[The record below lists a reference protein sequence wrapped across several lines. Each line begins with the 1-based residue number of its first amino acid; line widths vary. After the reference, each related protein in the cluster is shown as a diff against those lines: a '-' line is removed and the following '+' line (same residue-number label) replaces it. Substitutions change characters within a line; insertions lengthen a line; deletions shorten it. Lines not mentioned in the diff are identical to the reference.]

1 MSNSPAKKQKKPIKK
16 GTKGERDEKGRFV
29 EGHSIKGGRPVGTK
43 SFSTIFEEALRK
55 IAKATKTKEAQVEID
70 LVIKAIAKARGGDY
84 KFYKDIFDR
93 VYGLPK
99 QKMEMGGEL
108 ELKERVIL
116 TDEQLEQIIRRRAKK
131 LDRGKGSEGNAD

>member
-1 MSNSPAKKQKKPIKK
+1 MPSVLGCFHKDNNMTKKTDKTEKKQRKRGAPKEYLFKP
-16 GTKGERDEKGRFV
+16 GQSGNPKGRPPGV
-29 EGHSIKGGRPVGTK
+29 KN
-43 SFSTIFEEALRK
+43 FSTIFEEALKK

-99 QKMEMGGEL
+99 QKMEIGGEGGL
-108 ELKERVIL
+108 PFTIKVVK
-116 TDEQLEQIIRRRAKK
+116 DE
-131 LDRGKGSEGNAD
+131 GSTETQGEGS